1 MKLYKLDYSQY
12 EGEPQEWK
20 TVNCTFGD
28 INLIVGKNATGKTMT
43 LNVIRA
49 LAELLSEPSD
59 SLRWAD
65 GKYSVDF
72 RCDDELISY
81 TLEYHERAVVNEGL
95 VVGGKTCLTR
105 GAGGGGKI
113 DAVELEQDIRFQTSV
128 NRVAAF
134 AKRDSIQHPFLEDLY
149 QWGKGLRRYDFGTP
163 LGRTH
168 IGLRGGREEEKELD
182 AELDLKQT
190 QRVVEIFLKGTQ
202 EYPSRFVE
210 SIIDDMAMLD
220 YQLEE
225 VGVGTPLGMTVKLN
239 IPATVTPLVMYVK
252 EADRRVETYQH
263 EISQGM
269 FRALS
274 VIIQTKYSLLAGE
287 PSCILI
293 DDIGEGLDFSR
304 SSSLVRLMIDKV
316 KESSTQL
323 IMATNDRFIMNN
335 VPLEYWIVLERRG
348 GESIHHNYRNSKQMF
363 DEFELTGLSNFDLF
377 SSNYYLREKS

>member
-1 MKLYKLDYSQY
+1 MKLHKLDYSEF

-28 INLIVGKNATGKTMT
+28 INLIVGKNATGKTRT
-43 LNVIRA
+43 LSVIMG
-49 LAELLSEPSD
+49 LARLLSDVSE
-59 SLRWAD
+59 LEWGE

-72 RCDDELISY
+72 KRDDEMISY
-81 TLEYHERAVVNEGL
+81 TLEYHEGAVVNEGL

-105 GAGGGGKI
+105 GSGGEGEI
-113 DAVELEQDIRFQTSV
+113 YAVELKQDIRFQTSV
-128 NRVAAF
+128 NGVAAF

-163 LGRTH
+163 LGRRH
-168 IGLRGGREEEKELD
+168 FGLRRELEQEGDLD
-182 AELDLKQT
+182 AELDLKKSQ
-190 QRVVEIFLKGTQ
+190 QVVRIFLKGKQ
-202 EYPSRFVE
+202 EYGSQFVE
-210 SIIDDMAMLD
+210 LIIGDMAMVD

-225 VGVGTPLGMTVKLN
+225 VGVETPPGMTIN
-239 IPATVTPLVMYVK
+239 IPATPLGLYVK
-252 EADRRVETYQH
+252 EADRRDKTYQH
-263 EISQGM
+263 SISQGM

-274 VIIQTKYSLLAGE
+274 VIIQINYSLLAGE

-348 GESIHHNYRNSKQMF
+348 GECIHHNYRNSKQMF

-377 SSNYYLREKS
+377 SSNYYLQDKS